1 MPPKKP
7 TKKSKPKSR
16 SPKIDTHVVLEDI
29 PKYFILGG
37 LIALLIAII
46 WIISPFL
53 PSIVIGA
60 VIATGFYPIH
70 RRILKVLNN
79 KRTAASIISFMLI
92 LGILLAPVTWFVSYI
107 TDQAIDIY
115 SYVEIHVGD
124 VFDDVQ
130 LIPEKIENSFVGKY
144 IEQASD
150 FAPIKMEDVVG
161 FATSAVQNVS
171 QFLVAQTTSFA
182 KSLSVLAFHLFVLLL
197 STFFFLRDGDKVIH
211 EFKELIPVARKYRKI
226 LFDKLQAMSR
236 GILYGIFGAAMAQG
250 FLGGIGFALAGIE
263 NAAFW
268 GTIMAFFSIV
278 PYVGAT
284 LIWIPAALILFI
296 TGHWVAG
303 LFLVLWGMFVVGT
316 VDNFIKPIV
325 IGESARIH
333 PLLSFLTILGGIFT
347 MGLPGLIIAPYLL
360 SLALTFLYIYKLEYK
375 QVLEA

>member
-1 MPPKKP
+1 MPPKKRTQKNQP
-7 TKKSKPKSR
+7 TPTINR
-16 SPKIDTHVVLEDI
+16 HVVLEDI
-29 PKYFILGG
+29 PKYFILFG
-37 LIALLIAII
+37 LLALLIAVI

-53 PSIVIGA
+53 PSIIIGA

-70 RRILKVLNN
+70 NHILKLVK
-79 KRTAASIISFMLI
+79 KRTIASIISFILI
-92 LGILLAPVTWFVSYI
+92 LGIVLAPITWFASYI
-107 TDQAIDIY
+107 TGQAIDIY
-115 SYVEIHVGD
+115 SYVETHVSD
-124 VFDDVQ
+124 AFENVH
-130 LIPEKIENSFVGKY
+130 LIPDKIAHSFVGKY
-144 IEQASD
+144 IDQASE
-150 FAPIKMEDVVG
+150 FAPIKIEDVIG
-161 FATSAVQNVS
+161 FATSIVKNVS
-171 QFLVAQTTSFA
+171 QFLVNQTTSFA

-211 EFKELIPVARKYRKI
+211 EFKELIPVAPKYRQI
-226 LFDKLQAMSR
+226 IFDKLAAMSR

-250 FLGGIGFALAGIE
+250 LLGGIGFALAGID

-284 LIWIPAALILFI
+284 MIWIPAAIILFV
-296 TGHWVAG
+296 TGHWVSG
-303 LFLVLWGMFVVGT
+303 IFLVLWGMFVVGT
-316 VDNFIKPIV
+316 IDNFIKPIV

-375 QVLEA
+375 QVLQE